1 MGERY
6 SCIIVDLQNLYARN
20 YAVHEKELY
29 ESIDE
34 IISVGGI
41 HGTIISIKKILRD
54 YAMPDTKVYFL
65 ADNPTSRQTSRK
77 FISPDYKINRI
88 VKPRIYYR
96 GLELTSLI
104 LQSYSDNFI
113 YIQVPKMEADDV
125 VPVIIDKL
133 PKEEKILIVSNDMD
147 WARCIDYHDHSVT
160 WYNGKMIMTN
170 GAFFDKYGFEP
181 TEENIVNYKTYRGD
195 ASDNIEVGLPYIPEK
210 IVLQLLDYG
219 SVEDVILD
227 VDNIEFLNP
236 KWKALIK
243 ERAPRLKINQQLVS
257 FYPLEY
263 SEIKQ
268 FIIKGK
274 FKPSTLRVLYEGLGF
289 NVDQF
294 DSRVSHHLNK
304 ISHEKGASKNAVSSY
319 FSEPTI
325 KRV

>member
-1 MGERY
+1 MTDKY
-6 SCIIVDLQNLYARN
+6 SHVIVDLQNLYARN

-29 ESIDE
+29 ESMNE
-34 IISVGGI
+34 VISVGGI
-41 HGTIISIKKILRD
+41 HGTIISIRKILRD
-54 YAMPDTKVYFL
+54 FCDENTKVYFL
-65 ADNPTSRQTSRK
+65 ADNPTSKQTSRK
-77 FISPDYKINRI
+77 LISPDYKMNR
-88 VKPRIYYR
+88 VSRPRIYYR

-125 VPVIIDKL
+125 VPVIIDTL
-133 PKEEKILIVSNDMD
+133 PKEDSILLVSGDMD
-147 WARCIDYHDHSVT
+147 WARCINYHDHLVT
-160 WYNGKMIMTN
+160 WYTGKVMMTN

-181 TEENIVNYKTYRGD
+181 TEENIINYKTYRGD
-195 ASDNIEVGLPYIPEK
+195 ASDNIEIGLPYIPEK
-210 IVLQLLDYG
+210 IVLKLLEYG
-219 SVEDVILD
+219 SVNDVISD
-227 VDNIEFLNP
+227 AESIDFLND

-243 ERAPRLKINQQLVS
+243 EQAPRLRINEQLVS

-289 NVDQF
+289 DVDQF
-294 DSRVSHHLNK
+294 DSRVSRHLRNVNHKKEEIKSASSFFNK
-304 ISHEKGASKNAVSSY
+304 
-319 FSEPTI
+319 PTI